1 MNVDIKNIEQLLKQ
15 VQEIKKQVEIDNLD
29 LNKELDSYINDDG
42 YSSKAFDR
50 SKNKMEDVVKPI
62 LKQYFKVLDVFESDL
77 LNCINYYHQE
87 VDVINL
93 DSNEIERL
101 ISLVKTEKEKEEG
114 KLTLSRKLKTTTAS
128 SFVLENKINTS
139 YEAYNKLEKVLINK
153 NEKLD
158 QFNSTQFFNGT
169 KTETSKL
176 KSMLLNAKKSNLMSV
191 NTNVEGVCDIN
202 ELIDKLNKPP
212 KLEDYEKYEDYLI
225 AVGEYADRNGYAK
238 EIEINGI
245 KYYEFNGD
253 IAYNNYNEFARK
265 KLYIAVVDGKAMVY
279 LKSLDGGQL
288 SVPNGILMA
297 APISDAEI
305 DVEPIGENGEKSD
318 FFQQL
323 FTESF
328 DSSKMGASVATQ
340 RSSNF
345 DKLDNAY
352 QQMIKNYTQTIADK
366 KISNDIAIAMTTK
379 LANEQEYT
387 DYSLDV
393 LNKVAEPYVSD
404 LIDQNDR
411 LAYMG
416 GEIEVHAEGIIG
428 NSIDARFGRRKFA
441 GKGEEGKYN
450 SAMKTG
456 DLDKFDKNDTGQ
468 IGGTM
473 WTVKNLY
480 LREQKELI
488 KKRFEEDKK

>member
-1 MNVDIKNIEQLLKQ
+1 
-15 VQEIKKQVEIDNLD
+15 
-29 LNKELDSYINDDG
+29 
-42 YSSKAFDR
+42 
-50 SKNKMEDVVKPI
+50 
-62 LKQYFKVLDVFESDL
+62 
-77 LNCINYYHQE
+77 
-87 VDVINL
+87 
-93 DSNEIERL
+93 
-101 ISLVKTEKEKEEG
+101 
-114 KLTLSRKLKTTTAS
+114 
-128 SFVLENKINTS
+128 
-139 YEAYNKLEKVLINK
+139 
-153 NEKLD
+153 
-158 QFNSTQFFNGT
+158 
-169 KTETSKL
+169 
-176 KSMLLNAKKSNLMSV
+176 
-191 NTNVEGVCDIN
+191 
-202 ELIDKLNKPP
+202 
-212 KLEDYEKYEDYLI
+212 
-225 AVGEYADRNGYAK
+225 
-238 EIEINGI
+238 
-245 KYYEFNGD
+245 
-253 IAYNNYNEFARK
+253 
-265 KLYIAVVDGKAMVY
+265 
-279 LKSLDGGQL
+279 
-288 SVPNGILMA
+288 MA
-297 APISDAEI
+297 APISDAKI

-323 FTESF
+323 FTGSF

-379 LANEQEYT
+379 LANEQGYT

-441 GKGEEGKYN
+441 RKGEEGKYN

-456 DLDKFDKNDTGQ
+456 DLDKFDKKDTGQ
-468 IGGTM
+468 LGGTM